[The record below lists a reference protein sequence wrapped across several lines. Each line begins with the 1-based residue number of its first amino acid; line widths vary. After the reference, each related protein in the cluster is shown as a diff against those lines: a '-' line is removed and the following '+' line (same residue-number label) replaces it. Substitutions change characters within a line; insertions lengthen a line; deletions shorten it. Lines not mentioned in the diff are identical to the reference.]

1 MTQLLLAAVS
11 GFALG
16 ASLIIA
22 IGSQNAFILRMGL
35 LRAHV
40 FVLCLICALA
50 DALLIVLG
58 ISGMGALVNANPQ
71 LLRFIA
77 LGGAAF
83 LFAYALLSARRAF
96 QSEKLLADQSVKNA
110 PALWPAIAQCLAFT
124 FLNPH
129 VYLDTVVLVGA
140 YSAAY
145 EGAARL
151 AFAAGA
157 VCASFCW
164 FYALGYGAR
173 LLTPLFARPVAWRIL
188 DSAIAV
194 IMAALALALLRQA
207 VY

>member
-1 MTQLLLAAVS
+1 MTALLFAALS

-40 FVLCLICALA
+40 FILCLICGLA

-77 LGGAAF
+77 LGGALF
-83 LFAYALLSARRAF
+83 LFGYAVLSARRAF
-96 QSEKLLADQSVKNA
+96 QKEQLLADQSVKTP
-110 PALWPAIAQCLAFT
+110 PALMPAIAQCLAFT

-140 YSAAY
+140 YSASY

-151 AFAAGA
+151 AFATGA
-157 VCASFCW
+157 VCASFAW
-164 FYALGYGAR
+164 FFALGYGAR
-173 LLTPLFARPVAWRIL
+173 LLTPLFARPLAWRIL
-188 DSAIAV
+188 DSSIAV
-194 IMAALALALLRQA
+194 VMTALGIALLRQA
-207 VY
+207 LS

>member
-1 MTQLLLAAVS
+1 MTQSMLAAIS

-40 FVLCLICALA
+40 FILCLICALA
-50 DALLIVLG
+50 DALLILLG

-71 LLRFIA
+71 LLRFVA

-96 QSEKLLADQSVKNA
+96 RSEQLLADQSVKSP
-110 PALWPAIAQCLAFT
+110 PALGPAIAHCLAFT

-151 AFAAGA
+151 AFATGA

-173 LLTPLFARPVAWRIL
+173 LLTPFFAKPIAWRIL
-188 DSAIAV
+188 DSFIAV
-194 IMAALALALLRQA
+194 VMTALGAALLRQA
-207 VY
+207 LA